1 MGTKSGILLKS
12 EIEPLSDFNKDY
24 YIMGLKSAHFQKSD
38 FQESGEFDRFL
49 GNGHQFPREIEL
61 S

>member
-12 EIEPLSDFNKDY
+12 EIGPLSDFNKEY
-24 YIMGLKSAHFQKSD
+24 YIMGLKSAHLKKSD
-38 FQESGEFDRFL
+38 FQESGEVDRFFE
-49 GNGHQFPREIEL
+49 NGHQFPREIEL